1 MRGVRWCR
9 RVVLPV
15 AVAFGA
21 AVGAPT
27 TTSASPVEGPPDSS
41 TRQISVTVSAN
52 CSGGASGDYPF
63 VATVPTSV
71 RAGRPF
77 PVEVA
82 FDGFPLP
89 PTTTGYVNLSIGG
102 GTATNSTIA
111 VEGSSYLVATRAP
124 RQQFTLAITGF
135 GFLDGSQF
143 IDQSCVVDAPAAL
156 ASIPVRHA
164 TPFDAAQIT
173 AEQRVGIFCLSFPG
187 GRPSAFVQDVSLTV
201 PNQARA
207 GEPFAIDALEAV
219 GVTGGVRS
227 GQTVTPTGAVGDTVD
242 FSYNGSFTQYL
253 PPPFPPL
260 PSLIC
265 DQRGGTVHLA
275 SVPIVAR

>member
-1 MRGVRWCR
+1 
-9 RVVLPV
+9 
-15 AVAFGA
+15 
-21 AVGAPT
+21 
-27 TTSASPVEGPPDSS
+27 
-41 TRQISVTVSAN
+41 
-52 CSGGASGDYPF
+52 

-89 PTTTGYVNLSIGG
+89 PTTAGYVHVSIGG
-102 GTATNSTIA
+102 GTATDTTIA
-111 VEGSSYLVATRAP
+111 VGGSTYLVATWAP
-124 RQQFTLAITGF
+124 SQQYTLAITGF
-135 GFLDGSQF
+135 GFLDGFQF

-164 TPFDAAQIT
+164 TPFDAARIT
-173 AEQRVGIFCLSFPG
+173 AEQRVGILCLRFPG
-187 GRPSAFVQDVSLTV
+187 GRPSADVQDVSVTV

-207 GEPFAIDALEAV
+207 GEPFTIDAQGAV
-219 GVTGGVRS
+219 GVTGGVQS
-227 GQTVTPTGAVGDTVD
+227 GQTITPTGAVGETVD
-242 FSYNGSFTQYL
+242 FSYNGSFTQVL
-253 PPPFPPL
+253 PPPFPPI
-260 PSLIC
+260 PVIIC